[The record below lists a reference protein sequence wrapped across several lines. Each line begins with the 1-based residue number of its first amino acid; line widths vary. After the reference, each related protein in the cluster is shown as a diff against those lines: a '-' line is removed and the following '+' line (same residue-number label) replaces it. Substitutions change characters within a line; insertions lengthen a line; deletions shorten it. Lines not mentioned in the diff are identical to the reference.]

1 MKYVQL
7 SSIKA
12 NKPSDLIL
20 DCLVYLFYSTFMRQK
35 NEDNDRFILVTFVFQ
50 EFIVIE
56 SNQIVNL
63 GEKS

>member
-7 SSIKA
+7 SIIKA
-12 NKPSDLIL
+12 NKPSNLIL